1 MHAGRTVCPGSNLRV
16 LRRHADSF
24 PRTAGVNLQQGVR
37 ILRKPADKTIN
48 RLVEMNGIRTNAAAV
63 MLGISPNTLR
73 SWERRYDFPKPHRSA
88 GGHRQYSLGE
98 IEALRLTL
106 AETHNVSSAISLA
119 RERGEGP
126 STPSRLSAAFAAF
139 DEDAANRLLEESLG
153 LRSVER
159 TIEEILLEAISI
171 QLQAGSNTVEYEF
184 AWRHATGWLS
194 AQRRLA
200 PPASRPEGVMI
211 FDASAP
217 CDFDALHAQAL
228 EVVLRRAGLR
238 TLSLTPAVELRRL
251 GRALRALDPKA
262 VVLTGQRVSLDS
274 IGRLVYAIRSV
285 AREVTVFDYRGAV
298 PDTGAST
305 VYRLG
310 ETPVA
315 AREALLAKLQPAQPD
330 TAPQQPVTVLP
341 SARPIGA

>member
-1 MHAGRTVCPGSNLRV
+1 
-16 LRRHADSF
+16 
-24 PRTAGVNLQQGVR
+24 
-37 ILRKPADKTIN
+37 
-48 RLVEMNGIRTNAAAV
+48 MNGIRTNAAAV

-88 GGHRQYSLGE
+88 GGHRQYSLAE

-126 STPSRLSAAFAAF
+126 SSSTRLAAAFADF
-139 DEDAANRLLEESLG
+139 DEDTANRLLEESLG

-159 TIEEILLEAISI
+159 TIEEVLLEAVSA
-171 QLQAGSNTVEYEF
+171 QREPDVSTVEYEF
-184 AWRHATGWLS
+184 GWRHATGWLS

-200 PPASRPEGVMI
+200 PPATRPEGVMI

-217 CDFDALHAQAL
+217 CDLDALHAQAL
-228 EVVLRRAGLR
+228 EVMLRRAGLR
-238 TLSLTPAVELRRL
+238 TLSLTPGIDLTRL
-251 GRALRALDPKA
+251 GRALRALEPRA
-262 VVLTGQRVSLDS
+262 VVLTGRRVSLDS

-285 AREVTVFDYRGAV
+285 AREVVVFDYRGAV

-305 VYRLG
+305 VHRLG
-310 ETPVA
+310 RSPLVA
-315 AREALLAKLQPAQPD
+315 RDALLARLTHAQAD
-330 TAPQQPVTVLP
+330 SSSRLSAVSAAHRTA
-341 SARPIGA
+341 

>member
-1 MHAGRTVCPGSNLRV
+1 
-16 LRRHADSF
+16 
-24 PRTAGVNLQQGVR
+24 
-37 ILRKPADKTIN
+37 
-48 RLVEMNGIRTNAAAV
+48 MNGIRTNAAAV

-73 SWERRYDFPKPHRSA
+73 SWERRYGFPKPLRSA

-98 IEALRLTL
+98 IEALRMTL

-126 STPSRLSAAFAAF
+126 STSSRLSAAFAAF
-139 DEDAANRLLEESLG
+139 DEDTANRLLEESLG

-159 TIEEILLEAISI
+159 TIEEVLLEAVRA
-171 QLQAGSNTVEYEF
+171 QAEPDVSTVEYEF
-184 AWRHATGWLS
+184 GWRHATGWLS

-200 PPASRPEGVMI
+200 PPATRPEAVMI

-217 CDFDALHAQAL
+217 CDLDALHAQAL

-238 TLSLTPAVELRRL
+238 TLSLTPGIDLTRL
-251 GRALRALDPKA
+251 GRAVRALEPRA

-285 AREVTVFDYRGAV
+285 AREVVVFDYRGAV

-305 VYRLG
+305 VHRLG
-310 ETPVA
+310 DSPLA
-315 AREALLAKLQPAQPD
+315 ARDALLARLTPAPAELSTPLSAILPAHR
-330 TAPQQPVTVLP
+330 TA
-341 SARPIGA
+341 

>member
-1 MHAGRTVCPGSNLRV
+1 
-16 LRRHADSF
+16 
-24 PRTAGVNLQQGVR
+24 
-37 ILRKPADKTIN
+37 
-48 RLVEMNGIRTNAAAV
+48 

-73 SWERRYDFPKPHRSA
+73 SWERRYGFPKPQRSA
-88 GGHRQYSLGE
+88 GGHRQYSLTE

-126 STPSRLSAAFAAF
+126 STPSRLTRIFTSF

-159 TIEEILLEAISI
+159 TIEEVLLDAVTALFEPGTSTTA
-171 QLQAGSNTVEYEF
+171 EYEF
-184 AWRHATGWLS
+184 AWRHAVGWLS

-200 PPASRPEGVMI
+200 PPATRRDGIMV

-217 CDFDALHAQAL
+217 SDLDAIHAQAL

-238 TLSLTPAVELRRL
+238 TLALTPSIELTRL
-251 GRALRALDPKA
+251 GRALRALNPSA
-262 VVLTGQRVSLDS
+262 VILTGRRVSLDS
-274 IGRLVYAIRSV
+274 IGRVVYAVRSIV
-285 AREVTVFDYRGAV
+285 REVVVFDYRGAV

-305 VYRLG
+305 VFRLG
-310 ETPVA
+310 DTPVA
-315 AREALLAKLQPAQPD
+315 ARDALLFRLERGPALG
-330 TAPQQPVTVLP
+330 APRPVRAMAP
-341 SARPIGA
+341 RSSARAGA

>member
-1 MHAGRTVCPGSNLRV
+1 
-16 LRRHADSF
+16 
-24 PRTAGVNLQQGVR
+24 
-37 ILRKPADKTIN
+37 
-48 RLVEMNGIRTNAAAV
+48 MNGIRTNAAAV

-73 SWERRYDFPKPHRSA
+73 SWERRYGFPKPHRSA
-88 GGHRQYSLGE
+88 GGHRQYSLAE

-126 STPSRLSAAFAAF
+126 STSSRLATAFNSF
-139 DEDAANRLLEESLG
+139 DEETANRLLEESLG

-159 TIEEILLEAISI
+159 TIEEVLLDAVTAQYEPDAST
-171 QLQAGSNTVEYEF
+171 AEYEF
-184 AWRHATGWLS
+184 GWRHATGWLS

-217 CDFDALHAQAL
+217 CDLDALHAQAL
-228 EVVLRRAGLR
+228 EVVLRRSGIK
-238 TLSLTPAVELRRL
+238 TLSLTPAIDLTRL
-251 GRALRALDPKA
+251 GRALRALEPRA
-262 VVLTGQRVSLDS
+262 VVLTGRRVSLDS

-285 AREVTVFDYRGAV
+285 AREVIVFDYRGAV

-305 VYRLG
+305 VHRLG
-310 ETPVA
+310 DSPLA
-315 AREALLAKLQPAQPD
+315 ARDGLLARLAPAQSD
-330 TAPQQPVTVLP
+330 AGARL
-341 SARPIGA
+341 SAISASHRSA